1 MKIHWTIGCQVCI
14 RPRARPQCMKNA
26 KNIPIQNFST
36 KIQIQLYEARF
47 ARNVSKWEFF
57 SNFEPFCG
65 ARLWLGGNN
74 EVEKIRRNLHFAHH
88 TVEQWCYETFS
99 FLLKWWSSQLFLA
112 FFISCIFHW
121 QIVSLY
127 HLYYDIVDQKWNYSK
142 NCLRSKANWNVFL
155 NTYVTR
161 KETFKGIS
169 QGTFWGRR
177 HDMTNT
183 FKESE
188 EPRNGLQSIYEI

>member
-1 MKIHWTIGCQVCI
+1 MF
-14 RPRARPQCMKNA
+14 
-26 KNIPIQNFST
+26 QN
-36 KIQIQLYEARF
+36 E
-47 ARNVSKWEFF
+47 NFF

-127 HLYYDIVDQKWNYSK
+127 HLYYDIVSWIKNGTIAKIVYVVKRIETCFWTLTWPEKRDFQGDLPRDFLRKKAWHDQH
-142 NCLRSKANWNVFL
+142 F
-155 NTYVTR
+155 
-161 KETFKGIS
+161 
-169 QGTFWGRR
+169 
-177 HDMTNT
+177 
-183 FKESE
+183 
-188 EPRNGLQSIYEI
+188 